1 MPNAPRF
8 HSGRRAA
15 VTAVVQADERRH
27 ALLWLAAF
35 LLLSTALTAA
45 EIRSEALTL
54 GAVSQPLE
62 AASAIPPDLVATSR
76 STSDPALV
84 GAFGFDKD

>member
-1 MPNAPRF
+1 MPSAPRF
-8 HSGRRAA
+8 DSRRSVSVAA
-15 VTAVVQADERRH
+15 SSQHDDQRH
-27 ALLWLAAF
+27 TLLWFAAF
-35 LLLSTALTAA
+35 LLLSTALAAA

-62 AASAIPPDLVATSR
+62 AASAIPPNLVVTSR
-76 STSDPALV
+76 STSDPAPV